1 MELDFLSSIIKGDNN
16 PPCGKIVFD
25 SSDHVRFPNGQ
36 NVSEHNYNC
45 HRRITIEKNI
55 EGAEGYTVTMYNID
69 GMMHPLWQNN
79 IQMSPKRMK
88 IVNKQENIIE
98 FRGYGYDENALAI
111 GASLEAASQELATI
125 KVNNY
130 VYNKNRNRTTECH

>member
-1 MELDFLSSIIKGDNN
+1 MNYFLSRTG
-16 PPCGKIVFD
+16 V
-25 SSDHVRFPNGQ
+25 
-36 NVSEHNYNC
+36 
-45 HRRITIEKNI
+45 TIEKNI
-55 EGAEGYTVTMYNID
+55 EGTEGYTVTMYNMD
-69 GMMHPLWQNN
+69 DVHPLWQNN

-111 GASLEAASQELATI
+111 GASLEATSQELSTI

-130 VYNKNRNRTTECH
+130 VYNKNRNRTTECN